1 MSLVGRDHYK
11 GPYCEDRMMFDFHTP
26 RRQSSRTQN
35 YMYVLIQAFVWG
47 FHTKVHPKTI
57 HVYFHAFKTVL
68 RSYSTQG
75 IHYQIQ
81 IRASCEISN
90 RILCFTRKP
99 THILRQT
106 S

>member
-1 MSLVGRDHYK
+1 
-11 GPYCEDRMMFDFHTP
+11 
-26 RRQSSRTQN
+26 
-35 YMYVLIQAFVWG
+35 MYVLIQAFVWG

-81 IRASCEISN
+81 IRASCEIQIGFYVSQEN
-90 RILCFTRKP
+90 LLTYCDKQAEEIIYFYRLSAEKIHLLT
-99 THILRQT
+99 
-106 S
+106 